1 LVNNLVR
8 PGIEIFVTPSASHIA
23 PGIDGAKRAYVS
35 KTFSD
40 GEKYVRVEDRV
51 EGSVWVIANTNPP
64 ADNLLELF
72 FLLDALRRL
81 TTDISLFIPYFAYA
95 RQDRVTHRGEGL
107 SAKVISDFLKYFEL
121 RKVVVLHIHSR
132 MIKNYL
138 DYEDLFPLD
147 LISPLVRQADAVVAP
162 DKGGIPFA
170 RMVGEECGLPVIHT
184 EKKRITEEKV
194 EVIEVS
200 GEVKGKRV
208 MIVDDMIATGGTII
222 EATEKLLSE
231 GAREVE
237 VYATHGIFSGNARER
252 IEKSPIRQ
260 IYVTNSLP
268 QIEGGKVKVLDISP
282 LILNIIKS
290 S

>member
-1 LVNNLVR
+1 M
-8 PGIEIFVTPSASHIA
+8 EIFVTPSASHIA
-23 PGIDGAKRAYVS
+23 PSIDGAKRAYVS

-40 GEKYVRVEDRV
+40 GEKYVRVEDGV
-51 EGSVWVIANTNPP
+51 GENVWVIANTNPP
-64 ADNLLELF
+64 AENLLELF

-81 TTDISLFIPYFAYA
+81 TADIYLIVPYFAYA
-95 RQDRVTHRGEGL
+95 RQDRITHRGESLG
-107 SAKVISDFLKYFEL
+107 AQVISDFLKYFEL
-121 RKVVVLHIHSR
+121 KKVVVLHIHSR
-132 MIKNYL
+132 MIKSYL

-147 LISPLVRQADAVVAP
+147 LIPPLVRRADVVVAP

-170 RMVGEECGLPVIHT
+170 GMVGEKCGLPVIHT

-194 EVIEVS
+194 EVLEVS

-222 EATEKLLSE
+222 EATEKLLSA
-231 GAREVE
+231 GAREIE

-252 IEKSPIRQ
+252 LEKSPIQQ

-282 LILNIIKS
+282 LIRDVVEFESINS
-290 S
+290 Y

>member
-1 LVNNLVR
+1 MY
-8 PGIEIFVTPSASHIA
+8 I
-23 PGIDGAKRAYVS
+23 S

-40 GEKYVRVEDRV
+40 GEKYIRVENEVSRP
-51 EGSVWVIANTNPP
+51 VWVIANTNPP
-64 ADNLLELF
+64 ADNMLELF
-72 FLLDALRRL
+72 FLLDALKRL
-81 TTDISLFIPYFAYA
+81 ATDVRLIVPYFAYA
-95 RQDRVTHRGEGL
+95 RQDRITRNGESL

-132 MIKNYL
+132 LIKSYL

-147 LISPLVRQADAVVAP
+147 LISPLVSQTDVIVAP
-162 DKGGIPFA
+162 DEGGIAFA
-170 RMVGEECGLPVIHT
+170 KMVGEKCGLPVIYIQ
-184 EKKRITEEKV
+184 KKRITEEKV

-200 GEVKGKRV
+200 GQVKGKRV

-252 IEKSPIRQ
+252 LEKSRIKQ
-260 IYVTNSLP
+260 IYVTNSLSP
-268 QIEGGKVKVLDISP
+268 RSGGKIKVLDISP
-282 LILNIIKS
+282 LLADIIGFE
-290 S
+290 

>member
-1 LVNNLVR
+1 M
-8 PGIEIFVTPSASHIA
+8 EIFVTPSASHIA
-23 PGIDGAKRAYVS
+23 PGINGAKRAYVS

-40 GEKYVRVEDRV
+40 GEKYIRVEN
-51 EGSVWVIANTNPP
+51 EISGPVWVIANTNPP
-64 ADNLLELF
+64 AENLLELF

-81 TTDISLFIPYFAYA
+81 TADIYLIVPYFAYA
-95 RQDRVTHRGEGL
+95 RQDRITYKGESLG
-107 SAKVISDFLKYFEL
+107 AQVISDFLEYFEL
-121 RKVVVLHIHSR
+121 KRVFVLHIHSR
-132 MIKNYL
+132 MIKSYL

-147 LISPLVRQADAVVAP
+147 LIHPLVRRADVVVAP

-170 RMVGEECGLPVIHT
+170 RMVGDKCGLPVIHV

-194 EVIEVS
+194 EVFEVS

-237 VYATHGIFSGNARER
+237 VYATHGIFSGSARKR
-252 IEKSPIRQ
+252 LDKSPIKQ

-268 QIEGGKVKVLDISP
+268 QIEEGKVKVLDISP
-282 LILNIIKS
+282 LILNVIKS
-290 S
+290 N